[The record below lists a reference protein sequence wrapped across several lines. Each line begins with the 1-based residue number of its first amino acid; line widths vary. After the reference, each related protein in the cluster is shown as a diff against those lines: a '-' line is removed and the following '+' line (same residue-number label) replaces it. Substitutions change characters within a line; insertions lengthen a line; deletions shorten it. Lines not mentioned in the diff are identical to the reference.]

1 MSPWRFLGPDI
12 CEDTKVNSCDPDLL
26 TERGNTKYI
35 FRTGQSSIWILVK
48 ELFAAS
54 RRRAERI
61 IDMAALSQYTNQEI
75 IFPMLEKNN
84 FYRVLG

>member
-12 CEDTKVNSCDPDLL
+12 CEDTKVNSGDSDLL
-26 TERGNTKYI
+26 TAWGNTKYI
-35 FRTGQSSIWILVK
+35 FRTGQSSTWILVK

-54 RRRAERI
+54 RRRSGQI

-75 IFPMLEKNN
+75 IFPMLDKIISIV
-84 FYRVLG
+84 F